1 MGNNIEKEHFSMKRL
16 VAHYHGPLLRFFS
29 KHSRNTWDAEE
40 LAQEVFCKI
49 LKRKDFSADHY
60 PESHLYTIA
69 WSVLRDR
76 ARRDKVRRVDKHV
89 SYDETLA
96 NEANVPLEDTIA
108 GEERYRRFLN
118 GLERLPPKT
127 RGVFLLSR
135 YEGMTY
141 TQIADHYGI
150 GVSAV
155 EKHMMKAI
163 AQLKKS
169 LEVW

>member
-1 MGNNIEKEHFSMKRL
+1 MGNNNEKEHFWMRRL
-16 VAHYHGPLLRFFS
+16 VAQYHGPLLRFFN

-49 LKRKDFSADHY
+49 LKRNDFSAEHY

-76 ARRDKVRRVDKHV
+76 ARRERVRRVDKHV
-89 SYDETLA
+89 SYDEALGK
-96 NEANVPLEDTIA
+96 EENVPLEDAIA
-108 GEERYRRFLN
+108 GEERYRRFLD
-118 GLERLPPKT
+118 GLERLSPKT

-141 TQIADHYGI
+141 AQIAEHYDI
-150 GVSAV
+150 SVSAV

-169 LEVW
+169 LKVW